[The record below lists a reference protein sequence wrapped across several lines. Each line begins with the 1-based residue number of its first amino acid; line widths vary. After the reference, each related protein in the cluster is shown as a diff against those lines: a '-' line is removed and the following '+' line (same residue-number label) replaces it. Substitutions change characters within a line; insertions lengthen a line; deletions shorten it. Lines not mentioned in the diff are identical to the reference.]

1 MENDL
6 VRAQS
11 YRNLAA
17 RLRKTAEDELD
28 EKRRIELLELANQYD
43 GLVVNLVKRHAGQQP
58 A

>member
-6 VRAQS
+6 VRARS

-43 GLVVNLVKRHAGQQP
+43 GLVVNLVKKHAGQ
-58 A
+58 